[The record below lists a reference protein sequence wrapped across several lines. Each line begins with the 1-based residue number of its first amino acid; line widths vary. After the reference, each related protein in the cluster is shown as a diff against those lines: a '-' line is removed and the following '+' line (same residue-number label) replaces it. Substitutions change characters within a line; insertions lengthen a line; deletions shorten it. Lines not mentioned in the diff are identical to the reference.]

1 LVAVRFRPLAG
12 CSRLQRLVGM
22 GVLTSLVRRR
32 LASQELNHVD
42 AEVPP
47 PRRADVEVRPTA
59 PPRRSPVTALAL
71 MIRPTRTG
79 WAVCLSDGQELVHY
93 RGPFS
98 KRLAMRYLR
107 RYMRAI

>member
-1 LVAVRFRPLAG
+1 
-12 CSRLQRLVGM
+12 
-22 GVLTSLVRRR
+22 
-32 LASQELNHVD
+32 
-42 AEVPP
+42 
-47 PRRADVEVRPTA
+47 
-59 PPRRSPVTALAL
+59 VTALAL